1 VNDYGKM
8 TINALQ
14 IMHCMW
20 YYSNLEFSFNPKTKL
35 KKGIIFYQKT
45 NGITCVTK
53 HVHANHLENFINIW
67 KIILE

>member
-1 VNDYGKM
+1 
-8 TINALQ
+8 
-14 IMHCMW
+14 MW